1 MDVKQQSGVAIMFG
15 ARFESIF
22 VPLVFELEYKVA
34 ELFGGVEAVGAGSG
48 AKADAGSD
56 SKADAGSDS
65 K

>member
-34 ELFGGVEAVGAGSG
+34 ELFGGVEAVGLLCGVGFLSG
-48 AKADAGSD
+48 VNVDCFFGFVY
-56 SKADAGSDS
+56 
-65 K
+65 